1 MIRNLNIHQIT
12 YSQQL
17 KKHNMKHLLI
27 ILAFGFSTALFSQS
41 EAYYNKMRQTF
52 QLMDSAKSTQDF
64 QEVSATFERI
74 GDAEKNQWIP
84 YYYAALCQTRIGWL
98 DQKIDKDK
106 LADIA
111 KGILAKADAIS
122 PGNSE
127 LFCLKSMVAT
137 QQMLIDP
144 QNRYMSFGAESN
156 QDLEKAKLADPSNP
170 RPYYLEAASVFN
182 TPVAFGGGKANA
194 KPILEK
200 ALQLFKAFMPASPM
214 HPNWGEKQTEDM
226 LAQCQ

>member
-1 MIRNLNIHQIT
+1 
-12 YSQQL
+12 
-17 KKHNMKHLLI
+17 MKHLLI

-111 KGILAKADAIS
+111 KGILAKA
-122 PGNSE
+122 
-127 LFCLKSMVAT
+127 
-137 QQMLIDP
+137 
-144 QNRYMSFGAESN
+144 
-156 QDLEKAKLADPSNP
+156 
-170 RPYYLEAASVFN
+170 
-182 TPVAFGGGKANA
+182 NA
-194 KPILEK
+194 
-200 ALQLFKAFMPASPM
+200 
-214 HPNWGEKQTEDM
+214 G
-226 LAQCQ
+226 